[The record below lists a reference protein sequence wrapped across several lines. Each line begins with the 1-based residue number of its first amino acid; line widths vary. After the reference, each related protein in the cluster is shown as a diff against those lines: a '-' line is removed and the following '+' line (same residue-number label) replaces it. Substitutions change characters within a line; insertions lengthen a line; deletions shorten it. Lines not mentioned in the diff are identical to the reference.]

1 MNLFIQLI
9 NKSIDRKIGRDEV
22 KHVVVEDM
30 VAETKQSNYA
40 NPSGEKEAKGI
51 FWSWL
56 LESL

>member
-22 KHVVVEDM
+22 KHVVVDM

-51 FWSWL
+51 GGSWL